1 MKFGDLILDEDGDYG
16 IVMETVEV
24 NSDETLAR
32 ILFPSTM
39 YGDTMIEYTMNEWQ
53 IVKVFGQ

>member
-32 ILFPSTM
+32 ILFPSTID
-39 YGDTMIEYTMNEWQ
+39 GDTMIEYTMNEWQ